1 MTAGFPSFIEWLAG
15 QPDEALTAIRPTALH
30 DVTDVASL
38 RSIDLLLLHAATELD
53 AAAQP
58 ATVSELMETVEE
70 LLNIAGT
77 PAELR
82 PQRAELDVAVL
93 KLASHGFI
101 YGPNWKLSPTTSS
114 TTPLPAS
121 SAWEFKI
128 APTVASYFDPAT
140 TEAWALAD
148 HHRCPIPTA
157 EIAEIVEALPPRQ
170 RRLVQTLHA
179 SGGVGHSASVG
190 PDGDPQAPLP
200 TMVRGGLLDQLDD
213 TTVRLTG
220 RVEQYLNDAI
230 IAEPGGD
237 FRPTDCPRYSQPRDA
252 QQHKE
257 KAPELDGDQGAGNV
271 TSTTSDPI
279 TATAVSNAVQTI
291 LELTELLTD
300 LSQHPI
306 DPLTNGGIGLRNLS
320 KTAKRLNISEDDLT
334 ARLTLAIETGLIA
347 TGYFEPSAEEFP
359 APYWGITQ
367 EGKQFLSSELGTQWA
382 QLLLGWAHSS
392 YAPWAAESLD
402 VRAFEPALFLL
413 PAVRA
418 RQCFPFCFPTP
429 TAEPTPTPPSPP
441 SIPQTMWRVNPAV
454 AHAAT
459 QGMWDELF
467 SEARRLGLMVDATA
481 AFSMAELAT
490 VLSSP
495 NGARLQEVQS
505 SLSTRLSHLLP
516 KPVQYLIIQS
526 DHTIMAPGLLSP
538 SDAARLRSIAVQ
550 ESSGMASVWRV
561 TTEAILRA
569 YTDGATREELEGFL
583 AAMTPG
589 GWPAVPQ
596 SLQYTIADAERL
608 YQNATAN
615 PTPLFHKTPH
625 YVVTTITN
633 PESNEEEAFFW
644 DGEWE
649 TIISAVENQR
659 LIMAEEAEG
668 GAASESKESNSAPTL
683 RELPEIKQALRR
695 AMRMGHPIV
704 VRYVEPNGQPTQR
717 TIEVVMAEP
726 ARVVGV
732 ETDSRDSVQVQIS
745 NIEWIRPAEVP

>member
-1 MTAGFPSFIEWLAG
+1 M
-15 QPDEALTAIRPTALH
+15 
-30 DVTDVASL
+30 
-38 RSIDLLLLHAATELD
+38 
-53 AAAQP
+53 
-58 ATVSELMETVEE
+58 
-70 LLNIAGT
+70 
-77 PAELR
+77 
-82 PQRAELDVAVL
+82 
-93 KLASHGFI
+93 
-101 YGPNWKLSPTTSS
+101 
-114 TTPLPAS
+114 
-121 SAWEFKI
+121 
-128 APTVASYFDPAT
+128 
-140 TEAWALAD
+140 
-148 HHRCPIPTA
+148 
-157 EIAEIVEALPPRQ
+157 
-170 RRLVQTLHA
+170 
-179 SGGVGHSASVG
+179 
-190 PDGDPQAPLP
+190 
-200 TMVRGGLLDQLDD
+200 
-213 TTVRLTG
+213 
-220 RVEQYLNDAI
+220 
-230 IAEPGGD
+230 
-237 FRPTDCPRYSQPRDA
+237 
-252 QQHKE
+252 
-257 KAPELDGDQGAGNV
+257 
-271 TSTTSDPI
+271 
-279 TATAVSNAVQTI
+279 
-291 LELTELLTD
+291 
-300 LSQHPI
+300 
-306 DPLTNGGIGLRNLS
+306 
-320 KTAKRLNISEDDLT
+320 
-334 ARLTLAIETGLIA
+334 
-347 TGYFEPSAEEFP
+347 
-359 APYWGITQ
+359 
-367 EGKQFLSSELGTQWA
+367 
-382 QLLLGWAHSS
+382 
-392 YAPWAAESLD
+392 
-402 VRAFEPALFLL
+402 
-413 PAVRA
+413 
-418 RQCFPFCFPTP
+418 
-429 TAEPTPTPPSPP
+429 PPSPP

-467 SEARRLGLMVDATA
+467 SEARRLGLMVDTTA

-490 VLSSP
+490 ILSSP

-615 PTPLFHKTPH
+615 PAPLFHKTPH

-633 PESNEEEAFFW
+633 PESNEEEDFFW

-659 LIMAEEAEG
+659 LIMAEEVEG
-668 GAASESKESNSAPTL
+668 EAASESKESSSAPML

-704 VRYVEPNGQPTQR
+704 VRYVEPDGQPAQR

-745 NIEWIRPAEVP
+745 NIEWVRPTEVP